1 MSTDLFYTK
10 HLAFNRAWERVK
22 SSPELP
28 VPSYTFARRYHHS
41 PDRLAEFKDYK
52 GYMLWF
58 TELYESGQCLVS
70 KVSRIAR
77 SADHADSRWCS
88 SKRKLRRLL
97 VEYRM
102 LNSQLVAFRADVA
115 ECQICFLASGIHNK
129 TGYSDSLSGL
139 LRQLDTL
146 DVRIVSTLNQKL
158 NEIGT
163 IRIALF
169 SLAISLMSLVAKS
182 CIR

>member
-1 MSTDLFYTK
+1 
-10 HLAFNRAWERVK
+10 
-22 SSPELP
+22 
-28 VPSYTFARRYHHS
+28 
-41 PDRLAEFKDYK
+41 
-52 GYMLWF
+52 
-58 TELYESGQCLVS
+58 
-70 KVSRIAR
+70 
-77 SADHADSRWCS
+77 
-88 SKRKLRRLL
+88 
-97 VEYRM
+97 M